1 MQIIKYIM
9 LFLVFITTNLIS
21 KTISQKYKFRV
32 IELEEMKNSLNI
44 FKTKIKFTYAPI
56 GEIFE
61 EISNKTSKINIAN
74 LFQKAKKG
82 LETRLC

>member
-1 MQIIKYIM
+1 MQ
-9 LFLVFITTNLIS
+9 NA
-21 KTISQKYKFRV
+21 
-32 IELEEMKNSLNI
+32 LNI